1 MSYGMRRF
9 LSAMVLLVGLPLYII
24 AAMYLISLFERPPFL
39 LELLIYIVL
48 GILWALP
55 FRKLFRGVGKSDP
68 DAVNPRSGDAD

>member
-68 DAVNPRSGDAD
+68 DAVNPRSSEAD

>member
-1 MSYGMRRF
+1 MRRF

-68 DAVNPRSGDAD
+68 DAVNPRSSEAD

>member
-24 AAMYLISLFERPPFL
+24 AAMYLISLFDRPPFL
-39 LELLIYIVL
+39 LELLIYIAL

-55 FRKLFRGVGKSDP
+55 FRKLFRGVGRPDP
-68 DAVNPRSGDAD
+68 DAPNTGSGDTD

>member
-24 AAMYLISLFERPPFL
+24 AAMYLISLFDRPPFL
-39 LELLIYIVL
+39 LELLIYIAL

-55 FRKLFRGVGKSDP
+55 FRKLFRGVGRPNP
-68 DAVNPRSGDAD
+68 DASNTGSGDTD

>member
-9 LSAMVLLVGLPLYII
+9 LSAMVLLVGLPIYII
-24 AAMYLISLFERPPFL
+24 VAMYVISLFERPPFL

-55 FRKLFRGVGKSDP
+55 FRKLFRGVGKPDP
-68 DAVNPRSGDAD
+68 DAPMDHSE